1 MNNDYLN
8 WLKTN
13 TDSANTLHKYAY
25 EITAFFKIYPEF
37 NQDNVNEYLSNRI
50 DQISKSTFN
59 LILSALKSY
68 NRFSKIE
75 IEFPKQKKINKVFK
89 EYYTEEDFRSQV
101 LTHVQKNFS
110 RGRFYCFILKL
121 MFYTGLRAE
130 ELITLRKEH
139 INFKEKKILVTNT
152 KSKKDREVFSIND
165 DFFKEL
171 EQYTQNKTDNL
182 FDFDY
187 DQLYYLF
194 RKFNEGSGLPFKLHP
209 HLMRTCYAKHC
220 LRKKIDIS
228 IIQKLMGHTDIKT
241 TLQYA
246 EPDRKIIQEACEEAR
261 KRE

>member
-13 TDSANTLHKYAY
+13 TDSANTLHKYSY
-25 EITAFFKIYPEF
+25 EITAFFKVYPDF
-37 NQDNVNEYLSNRI
+37 NQDNINEYLSNKV

-59 LILSALKSY
+59 LLLSALKSY
-68 NRFSKIE
+68 SRFSKME

-89 EYYTEEDFRSQV
+89 DYYSEEEFHTQV
-101 LTHVQKNFS
+101 LSHVKHYPNAKS
-110 RGRFYCFILKL
+110 ISFILKL
-121 MFYTGLRAE
+121 MFYTGVRAE

-139 INFKEKKILVTNT
+139 INFKEKKILITDT

-165 DFFKEL
+165 EFFKEL

-182 FDFDY
+182 FDLDY

-194 RKFNEGSGLPFKLHP
+194 RKLNEGSGLPHKLHP
-209 HLMRTCYAKHC
+209 HLMRTCFAKHC